1 LNFKNLLFSNEKEI
15 NIESVGKVL
24 IRKNRRSKHLSIRI
38 KPNQGVFIT
47 IPQRVSFIEG
57 EQFAKSKVEWILKH
71 LGKIDRVE
79 KKQILFDGL
88 TNFETKNH
96 KLLITQSL
104 VKRSSVTIANS
115 QIHVQVANN
124 QDVYSNEI
132 QELIKFG
139 IAETLRIEAKD
150 YIPNR
155 VAELAS
161 EFQFNYNNV
170 FIKNLR
176 SRWGSCSAKNNLNFN
191 VHLMK
196 TPYELIDYVIL
207 HELVH
212 TIHKNHSKYFWAHL
226 EKVCHNS
233 KKMDKELKRYSP
245 NYF

>member
-1 LNFKNLLFSNEKEI
+1 LIFKKQLFTSEKEI
-15 NIESVGKVL
+15 IIDSIGKV
-24 IRKNRRSKHLSIRI
+24 IIKKSAVAKYISIRI
-38 KPNQGVFIT
+38 NPNVGISVT
-47 IPQRVSFIEG
+47 IPKRVSFLEG
-57 EQFAKSKVEWILKH
+57 EQFARSKKDWIIKH
-71 LGKIDRVE
+71 LPKIE
-79 KKQILFDGL
+79 KIEKNQILFDGL
-88 TNFETKNH
+88 TKYETKFH
-96 KLLITQSL
+96 SLLIEQSSL
-104 VKRSSVTIANS
+104 KKTRLTITDSLIHVEIANN
-115 QIHVQVANN
+115 H
-124 QDVYSNEI
+124 DVYSAEI

-139 IAETLRIEAKD
+139 IIETLRIEAKD

-155 VAELAS
+155 VAELAA

-226 EKVCHNS
+226 EKVCPNS